1 MAMIHVM
8 HCRDIAK
15 LIDSDDVKDL
25 NFADRVQVR
34 VHLWVCWHCRLLVR
48 QIQWLRDVARVRMHR
63 VAEAD
68 EQLEARMLQRL
79 GLK

>member
-8 HCRDIAK
+8 HCREIAK
-15 LIDSDDVKDL
+15 LIDSDGVKDL

-34 VHLWVCWHCRLLVR
+34 VHLWVCRHCRQLVR
-48 QIQWLRDVARVRMHR
+48 QIRWLGDVARNRVHR
-63 VAEAD
+63 IAEAD